1 MKPCIDGQ
9 CGRRYSSFMLQLMI
23 MSLRERGDAAD
34 AAPDTDAGAE
44 AGADADQ
51 DDADECDE
59 GDDETILMMQPKST
73 GGD

>member
-1 MKPCIDGQ
+1 
-9 CGRRYSSFMLQLMI
+9 MI